1 MNGVE
6 EFFRFDTHAHSEYS
20 NLRLLD
26 SINKIPD
33 MIKTANNLGLMGIT
47 LTDHECLSGHVELLE
62 EEKRLKKEK
71 VISEKFKC
79 ALGNEIYL
87 VKDRKNIEKYFHY
100 ILIAKNNQGH
110 RALRELSSI
119 AWYNGFSSRGM
130 YRVPTEMSDLERIV
144 RKYPN
149 SLIASNGCIGGYI
162 GNRVL
167 SLIKAEG
174 RGLLEETN
182 KIKKDIDD
190 FLKWNIE
197 LFGEDFYFEIAAGNS
212 DEQRAFNKRVRD
224 IVKEYN
230 LKIIIGSDAHYLTAK
245 ERPLHK
251 AYLNSKEGER
261 EVDQFYWDAH
271 FMDNKEVYNNIS
283 DFYSLEE
290 FEQICKNSMEIYK
303 KIEGYNFFKKPII
316 PEVVVKNYSKKEGLE
331 KYPTLSYLL
340 KSDETQER
348 YWINE
353 CLFSLKRIGKWNE
366 EYLARLEIEA
376 DVIRVIGEKLNNVLF
391 KYFNTFKHYIDLF
404 WDCGSVLLSGRGSS
418 VCFLSN
424 YLMGITQLDPI
435 KWNLKYW
442 RFLNKERI
450 ELPDIDIDLSP
461 SKRKMIFEKIREE
474 RGELNLIQVC
484 TFGTETLKSAIN
496 SGCRGYRSKEYPDGL
511 PIETAQY
518 LSSLIPKERGF
529 LPPLKDVLYGNEEK
543 GTKPIKSFINEIE
556 KYPGLLEILEAIE
569 GLKNKRGQHASGVVL
584 YNKTPFET
592 NALMRSPNGD
602 LTTQYDLHTSE
613 KLGK

>member
-1 MNGVE
+1 MNVVK

-33 MIKTANNLGLMGIT
+33 MIKTANSLGLMGIT

-71 VISEKFKC
+71 VIPEKFKC

-212 DEQRAFNKRVRD
+212 DEQRAFNKRVKD

-340 KSDETQER
+340 KSDEIQER

>member
-1 MNGVE
+1 MNVVK

-33 MIKTANNLGLMGIT
+33 MIKTANSLGLMGIT

-71 VISEKFKC
+71 VIPEKFKC

-212 DEQRAFNKRVRD
+212 DEQRAFNKRVND

-340 KSDETQER
+340 KSDEIQER

>member
-1 MNGVE
+1 MNVVK

-71 VISEKFKC
+71 VIPEKFKC

-174 RGLLEETN
+174 RGLLEEVN

-190 FLKWNIE
+190 FLKWNIG

-212 DEQRAFNKRVRD
+212 DEQRAFNKRVKD

-290 FEQICKNSMEIYK
+290 FEQICNNSMEIYK

-340 KSDETQER
+340 KSDEAQER

-496 SGCRGYRSKEYPDGL
+496 SGCRGYRSKEHPDGL

>member
-71 VISEKFKC
+71 VIPEKFKC

-174 RGLLEETN
+174 RGLLEEVN

-190 FLKWNIE
+190 FLKWNIG

-212 DEQRAFNKRVRD
+212 DEQRAFNKRVKD

-331 KYPTLSYLL
+331 EYPTLSYLL
-340 KSDETQER
+340 KSNEAQER

-450 ELPDIDIDLSP
+450 ELPKLYIGQY
-461 SKRKMIFEKIREE
+461 KI
-474 RGELNLIQVC
+474 GEHIQWC
-484 TFGTETLKSAIN
+484 A
-496 SGCRGYRSKEYPDGL
+496 
-511 PIETAQY
+511 
-518 LSSLIPKERGF
+518 
-529 LPPLKDVLYGNEEK
+529 
-543 GTKPIKSFINEIE
+543 
-556 KYPGLLEILEAIE
+556 
-569 GLKNKRGQHASGVVL
+569 
-584 YNKTPFET
+584 
-592 NALMRSPNGD
+592 
-602 LTTQYDLHTSE
+602 
-613 KLGK
+613 

>member
-71 VISEKFKC
+71 VIPEKFKC

-110 RALRELSSI
+110 RALKELSSI

-212 DEQRAFNKRVRD
+212 DEQRAFNKRVKD

-340 KSDETQER
+340 KSDEIQER